1 MARMTNGA
9 LARFNPAQPGAA
21 GMKAAATGLLFA
33 MAAVFAIARAFEPL
47 YPWLGYLK
55 AFA

>member
-21 GMKAAATGLLFA
+21 GMKAAATGLCS
-33 MAAVFAIARAFEPL
+33 
-47 YPWLGYLK
+47 
-55 AFA
+55 